1 MAGCQNYAAYKII
14 LKNDHLIFPFES
26 LSALTGSEKI
36 TIIKKNVYKEK
47 VFRKRML
54 GSVLIIL

>member
-36 TIIKKNVYKEK
+36 TIIKKTYTGKKYLENECLE
-47 VFRKRML
+47 VF
-54 GSVLIIL
+54 